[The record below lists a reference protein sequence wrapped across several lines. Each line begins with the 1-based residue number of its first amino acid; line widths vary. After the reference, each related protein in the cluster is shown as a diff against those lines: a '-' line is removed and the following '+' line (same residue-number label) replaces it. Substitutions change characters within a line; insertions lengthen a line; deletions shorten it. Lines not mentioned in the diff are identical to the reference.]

1 MFVYAAALVLVL
13 LFLSSAVKILNE
25 YERGVVF
32 RLGRVIGCKGPG
44 LILLIPAIDKMV
56 RVDLRVVAMDVP
68 AQDVITR
75 DNVTIKVSAVLYFRV
90 IDPNRAIVGVE
101 NYLYATSQ
109 LSQTTLRS
117 VCGQA
122 ELDELLAS
130 REKIN
135 THLQEIL
142 DKDTEP
148 WGVKVA
154 KVEIK
159 NIDLPQEMQRA
170 IAKQAE
176 AERERRAKV
185 IGAEGE
191 FQAAQK
197 LSDAAKIIGEN
208 PIALQLRY
216 LQTLREVAAENNST
230 TIFPVPIDLLTPFM
244 QLAKMVTPAPRR
256 RSDEVSSPF
265 RGGDPRPLR
274 LRGGASAGAC
284 APGRSSRVA
293 AFHRPGADAAGAHH
307 PSRSRRGIS
316 LRGDGDPVHPC
327 APFARGI
334 GSRPRR
340 GDDPGVGRRREAGR
354 RSGGSRHLVRG
365 RGTDPVE
372 RVEAPRRRPR
382 RGGGA
387 GPARREPESGRTGP
401 LPREERGAARRRRGA
416 VRDVRRRRGQP
427 GGRAAVPPGG
437 ARGDGGVRADVRRR
451 GGREAARPRV

>member
-1 MFVYAAALVLVL
+1 MITYGAALVLVL

-32 RLGRVIGCKGPG
+32 RLGRVIGAKGPG

-90 IDPNRAIVGVE
+90 IDPNRAIIGVE

-122 ELDELLAS
+122 ELDELLAE

-135 THLQEIL
+135 AHLQTIL

-197 LSDAAKIIGEN
+197 LSDAAKIIAEN

-230 TIFPVPIDLLTPFM
+230 TIFLVPIDLLTPFM
-244 QLAKMVTPAPRR
+244 QMAKMVTP
-256 RSDEVSSPF
+256 
-265 RGGDPRPLR
+265 
-274 LRGGASAGAC
+274 
-284 APGRSSRVA
+284 
-293 AFHRPGADAAGAHH
+293 
-307 PSRSRRGIS
+307 
-316 LRGDGDPVHPC
+316 
-327 APFARGI
+327 
-334 GSRPRR
+334 
-340 GDDPGVGRRREAGR
+340 
-354 RSGGSRHLVRG
+354 
-365 RGTDPVE
+365 
-372 RVEAPRRRPR
+372 
-382 RGGGA
+382 
-387 GPARREPESGRTGP
+387 
-401 LPREERGAARRRRGA
+401 
-416 VRDVRRRRGQP
+416 
-427 GGRAAVPPGG
+427 PPPK
-437 ARGDGGVRADVRRR
+437 
-451 GGREAARPRV
+451 E